1 LRISGMA
8 VSSEKKVQSVPE
20 TVLKRRKQK
29 ALAYVEKVKKARLE
43 QKKLKLKRHQIFKR
57 AEKYVH
63 EYNKI
68 TAEKVRL
75 HRLARKKNC
84 FYVPDEPKLAFV
96 IRIKGINGVHPRV
109 RKILQLFRLRQINN
123 GVFMKINKPI
133 LNMLRIVEPYVAWG
147 YPNLKSVKELVY
159 KRGFAKI
166 DGQRKAITDNLMIEK
181 KLGKYHI
188 ICMEDLVH
196 EIYTVGPN
204 FKRATNFLWPF
215 KLNTPNGGWK
225 KKGRHFV
232 EGGDAGNRENH
243 INKLIRRMV

>member
-1 LRISGMA
+1 MA

-29 ALAYVEKVKKARLE
+29 ALAYVEKVKKARRE
-43 QKKLKLKRHQIFKR
+43 QKKLKLKRRQIFKR
-57 AEKYVH
+57 AEKYVQ

-84 FYVPDEPKLAFV
+84 FYVPDEPKLAFYQWCSSSCEENFATV
-96 IRIKGINGVHPRV
+96 STET
-109 RKILQLFRLRQINN
+109 
-123 GVFMKINKPI
+123 NKQWCFHENKQTYFEYASRSGT
-133 LNMLRIVEPYVAWG
+133 LCCVG
-147 YPNLKSVKELVY
+147 SVKELIY

-243 INKLIRRMV
+243 INKLIRRM